1 MFRGNSIQFYTN
13 EFLQVAYLH
22 VFYVIVI
29 GKEPLAF
36 QRLTITDFTQIKY
49 KVIWQIAD
57 ANCKHFVYEDWVI
70 VKAHLHDDENA
81 AFSR

>member
-49 KVIWQIAD
+49 MFIEQIGEV
-57 ANCKHFVYEDWVI
+57 NFKCFLV
-70 VKAHLHDDENA
+70 
-81 AFSR
+81 